1 MYKIKTIAGYDTAGS
16 ARLISEENDK
26 FKGALASKI
35 AAKIYGLKILRAN
48 VQDNKNNTT
57 RFLVM
62 EKKPK
67 FLIKQQKKVIT
78 SILFQVRNI
87 PASLYKAMGGFA
99 TNNVN
104 MIKLESYM
112 LGGSFE
118 ATQFF
123 ADIQGHPEDR
133 SVKRALDELGYFTN
147 KLNVIGVYKQSNFR
161 DKYS

>member
-1 MYKIKTIAGYDTAGS
+1 
-16 ARLISEENDK
+16 
-26 FKGALASKI
+26 
-35 AAKIYGLKILRAN
+35 
-48 VQDNKNNTT
+48 
-57 RFLVM
+57 M

-67 FLIKQQKKVIT
+67 VLIRHQKKVIT

-123 ADIQGHPEDR
+123 ADIQGHPEDL

-147 KLNVIGVYKQSNFR
+147 RLDVIGVYKQSTFR
-161 DKYS
+161 DKNS

>member
-1 MYKIKTIAGYDTAGS
+1 MYKRQIAGYDTAGS

-35 AAKIYGLKILRAN
+35 AAKIYGLKVLRAN

-67 FLIKQQKKVIT
+67 ILIKQQKKVIT

-123 ADIQGHPEDR
+123 ADIQGHPEDH

-147 KLNVIGVYKQSNFR
+147 RLDIIGVYKQSTFR
-161 DKYS
+161 DRNS